1 MTPLNTRPHL
11 LTLAVAAA
19 ALNIQPVLAQDAAAN
34 TDMEEVV
41 ATYVPAYRGN
51 VPNQERP
58 QAIEEVGREAI
69 VDAGLNDFQSVLDM
83 SATVSRQNNMGGMF
97 DSFAMRGFPGNE
109 NMPSGYLING
119 FSGGRGYG
127 GRRDVSNIENVEII
141 KGPGSALFGRAEPG
155 GIVNITTLKPEFFRE
170 GRIKAEVG
178 SYSHKRVEADIT
190 GAISDNMAGRIN
202 GAWQDSD
209 SFRDHMYQKKQT
221 ISPSLLYDVS
231 ESMSVLY
238 EMEYVKQQQPLDRGV
253 IVLNNDF
260 DTIPNS
266 RFLGEP
272 NDGPITSKV
281 WGHQLSLQSELD
293 NGWNLVAG
301 VTQRFSSLEGY
312 STEAELSGGRQ
323 SAGVDGSTQLGRQY
337 RYRDYKA
344 TDRSARVEL
353 SGEAETGAVVH
364 NFMLGADAYRYFLD
378 ERMDRARAAWGET
391 IYEIDYTNPVYGQA
405 KPALSANKDDHEYQ
419 QAFGVYVQDQ
429 LELTEDLQI
438 LLGARVDKYHQRKVG
453 LYATNRDSGTEVS
466 PRLGVTYALTPEVQ
480 VYASYSEG
488 FMPLTGSDYQGNPFD
503 PEKSKSR
510 EVGVKINDGGW
521 ITTVALFDAE
531 KSNILTADPVNGGS
545 AQLGGIQSRGLE
557 FDTQGYFTD
566 TLSMTASYAWLDTST
581 TEDVINADWGVEV
594 PAGSD
599 ILNVPANTLSVSLK
613 QELVVAGR
621 DGYVGGSY
629 QYVDDRL
636 GDTINPDYRLPAY
649 WLVNVNAGVNFVEG
663 FAGQLSISNLFN
675 KDYMSNSYN
684 AYWTQPGEPR
694 TVKASV
700 TYSF

>member
-1 MTPLNTRPHL
+1 MTLLNTRPHL
-11 LTLAVAAA
+11 LALAVAAA
-19 ALNIQPVLAQDAAAN
+19 ALNIQPVLAEDAAAN
-34 TDMEEVV
+34 ADMEEVV

-69 VDAGLNDFQSVLDM
+69 ADAGLNDFQSVLDM

-231 ESMSVLY
+231 ESTSVLY

-281 WGHQLSLQSELD
+281 WGHQLSVQSELD

-323 SAGVDGSTQLGRQY
+323 NAGVDGSTQLGRQY

-405 KPALSANKDDHEYQ
+405 KPVLSANKDDHEYQ
-419 QAFGVYVQDQ
+419 QAFGIYLQDQ

-466 PRLGVTYALTPEVQ
+466 PRLGVTYALTPEVH

-636 GDTINPDYRLPAY
+636 GDTIDPSYRLPSY
-649 WLVNVNAGVNFVEG
+649 WLVDVNAGVNFAKG